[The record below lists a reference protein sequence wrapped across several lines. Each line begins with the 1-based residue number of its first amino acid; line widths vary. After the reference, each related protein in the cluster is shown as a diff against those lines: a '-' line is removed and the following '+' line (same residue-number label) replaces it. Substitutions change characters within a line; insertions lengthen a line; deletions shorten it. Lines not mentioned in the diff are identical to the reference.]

1 MEFLVLFLT
10 LFISWVVFST
20 LFLLS
25 AHYAKLF
32 SVRIVKKIESKKAKR
47 HEEEEDYLND

>member
-1 MEFLVLFLT
+1 MEFLVVFLT

-32 SVRIVKKIESKKAKR
+32 SVRIVKKLEGKKSKHDESG
-47 HEEEEDYLND
+47 DIYD